1 LTIKY
6 SHVKLIDWH
15 VFMQTILNRCAILIV
30 IILLITPMFRSFAQA
45 PGYAE
50 ILEPGGG
57 EAVYGVFTINGSAS
71 HPSFQAYQLSF
82 ALSDDPTETWFLLGE
97 PQTNPVIE
105 DGIGL
110 WDTTGITDGDYRL
123 RLEVFLENDQTIVTV
138 IEGVRVRNQTPIET
152 ATIAPI
158 AAQVSATPPPP
169 TRTPRPTPLAPIPTD
184 GSIPIRW
191 AFLLGGIMG
200 FIVLGSLGVY
210 LFIRRRA
217 RERWGML
224 QMRQFLRNQTR
235 NQKKRNS
242 S

>member
-1 LTIKY
+1 
-6 SHVKLIDWH
+6 
-15 VFMQTILNRCAILIV
+15 MQTILNRCAILIV

-158 AAQVSATPPPP
+158 AAQVS
-169 TRTPRPTPLAPIPTD
+169 
-184 GSIPIRW
+184 W